1 MDLSSASPL
10 ASYALAKVESF
21 LEGLAEVQSISP
33 AQLIGEV
40 GQLLT
45 NGTGTRAKV
54 ETSHSRAGQAEDEAE
69 EGIKPAS
76 LAKRAYRARVRKGG
90 QGGQGSW
97 AAWPTPELRAKEM
110 ARRQAVAQGRAKPRP
125 RYGPGS
131 IQGRGK
137 VAKFPLGGVA

>member
-40 GQLLT
+40 GALLT

-54 ETSHSRAGQAEDEAE
+54 ETSHSRAGQAEDEAK

-76 LAKRAYRARVRKGG
+76 LAKRAYRARARQANQTVHGTAIKPGTFWSRL
-90 QGGQGSW
+90 SP
-97 AAWPTPELRAKEM
+97 AERSAEM
-110 ARRQAVAQGRAKPRP
+110 KRRQLVALRR
-125 RYGPGS
+125 RRRS
-131 IQGRGK
+131 N